1 MITIQNIIY
10 HIFEKE
16 AHKEGNIALN
26 SSTLTPDDNHI
37 EFLTLLTE
45 KYTKQAGKGFGH
57 FSADTDVYKMPTLLT
72 DYLSDEDFYHLSK
85 RMMNILKDE
94 ANKKSSATGGKV
106 FICEY
111 TESDTNFILITVL
124 TDHTTFNAKDWQF
137 AKTESLDLERLKYAG
152 RINIDKWQANEERYI
167 SFLKGDQAKVSD
179 YFKHFLGCDDTIIA
193 RTETVKLLVLIDKFI
208 ESQEMSFDEGQSF
221 KEKAQTY
228 LKDLIDSKT
237 EFNTQSFANHL
248 YPDEPQLLIDVL
260 GDIDTGISDG
270 FIPDGRIIK
279 KLSTYTAKTKDW
291 QFSFN
296 NEAVT
301 SGEITHNNGKIIINN
316 PTDELLKAFS
326 PE

>member
-16 AHKEGNIALN
+16 AHKEGSIALN
-26 SSTLTPDDNHI
+26 PSTLTPDDNHI

-45 KYTKQAGKGFGH
+45 KYAKQAGKSFGH
-57 FSADTDVYKMPTLLT
+57 FGTDIDVYKMPTLLT
-72 DYLSDEDFYHLSK
+72 DHLANDDFYRLSE

-94 ANKKSSATGGKV
+94 ADKEPLATGGKV
-106 FICEY
+106 FICQY
-111 TESDTNFILITVL
+111 TENDTNFILITVL
-124 TDHTTFNAKDWQF
+124 TDHTTFSAKDWQF

-152 RINIDKWQANEERYI
+152 RINIDRWQADEERYI
-167 SFLKGDQAKVSD
+167 SFLKGKQAEISG
-179 YFKHFLGCDDTIIA
+179 YFKHFLGCDDTVIA
-193 RTETVKLLVLIDKFI
+193 KTETIKLLALIDKFI
-208 ESQEMSFDEGQSF
+208 ESQKMDFDNGQSF

-248 YPDEPQLLIDVL
+248 HPDEPQLLIDVL
-260 GDIDTGISDG
+260 SDVDMGIADG
-270 FIPDGRIIK
+270 FIPDVRMIK

>member
-16 AHKEGNIALN
+16 QQEKGSITLN
-26 SSTLTPDDNHI
+26 PSALTPDDNHI
-37 EFLTLLTE
+37 EFLALLTE
-45 KYTKQAGKGFGH
+45 KYAKQAGKGFGH
-57 FSADTDVYKMPTLLT
+57 FGTDTDVYKMPTLLT
-72 DYLSDEDFYHLSK
+72 DHLANDDFYRLSE

-94 ANKKSSATGGKV
+94 VNKEPLATGGKV
-106 FICEY
+106 FICQY

-124 TDHTTFNAKDWQF
+124 TDHTTFSAKDWQF

-152 RINIDKWQANEERYI
+152 RINIDRWQANEERYI
-167 SFLKGDQAKVSD
+167 SFLKGKQAEISG
-179 YFKHFLGCDDTIIA
+179 YFKHFLGCDDTVIA
-193 RTETVKLLVLIDKFI
+193 KTETAKLLALIDKFI
-208 ESQEMSFDEGQSF
+208 ESQEMSFDEGRSF
-221 KEKAQTY
+221 REKTQTY
-228 LKDLIDSKT
+228 LQDLIDSKT

-270 FIPDGRIIK
+270 FIPDGRMIK

-296 NEAVT
+296 NQAIT
-301 SGEITHNNGKIIINN
+301 NGEITHDNGKIIINN

-326 PE
+326 LE